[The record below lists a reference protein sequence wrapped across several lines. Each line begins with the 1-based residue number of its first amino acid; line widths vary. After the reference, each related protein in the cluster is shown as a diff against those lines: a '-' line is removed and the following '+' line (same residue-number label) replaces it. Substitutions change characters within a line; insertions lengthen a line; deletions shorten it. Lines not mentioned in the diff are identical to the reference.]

1 MAHYMNKYKTA
12 ADTIATGLIAN
23 PAAAAPAVEI
33 TAEELA
39 EAEVDEVFELVVLLT
54 SVVVLVPFFVV
65 DVVTL
70 ELPVLVEFDKTMLV

>member
-1 MAHYMNKYKTA
+1 MNKYKTT
-12 ADTIATGLIAN
+12 ADTTATGLTAN

-39 EAEVDEVFELVVLLT
+39 EAEVGEMFELVVLLT

-70 ELPVLVEFDKTMLV
+70 ELLVLVEFDKTMLV

>member
-1 MAHYMNKYKTA
+1 MKMYKTI
-12 ADTIATGLIAN
+12 ADTTATGLIAH

-39 EAEVDEVFELVVLLT
+39 EAEEDEVLELVVLLT

-65 DVVTL
+65 VVVTL
-70 ELPVLVEFDKTMLV
+70 ELLLLVELDKIMLV

>member
-1 MAHYMNKYKTA
+1 MNKYKTT
-12 ADTIATGLIAN
+12 ADITAIGLIAN

-39 EAEVDEVFELVVLLT
+39 EAEDDEVFELVVLLT

-65 DVVTL
+65 VVVTL
-70 ELPVLVEFDKTMLV
+70 ELLVVEFDKTMLV

>member
-1 MAHYMNKYKTA
+1 MNKYKTT
-12 ADTIATGLIAN
+12 ADTTATGLIAN

-70 ELPVLVEFDKTMLV
+70 ELLVLVEFDKTMLV

>member
-1 MAHYMNKYKTA
+1 MNKYKTT
-12 ADTIATGLIAN
+12 ADTTATGLIAN

-39 EAEVDEVFELVVLLT
+39 EAEDDEVFELVVLLT

-70 ELPVLVEFDKTMLV
+70 ELLVLVEFDKTMLV